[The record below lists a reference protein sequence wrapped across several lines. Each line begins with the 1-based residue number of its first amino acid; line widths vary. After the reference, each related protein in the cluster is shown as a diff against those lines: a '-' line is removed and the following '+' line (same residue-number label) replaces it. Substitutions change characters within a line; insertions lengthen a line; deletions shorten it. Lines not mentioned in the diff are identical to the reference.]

1 MDEVKKCV
9 EEIDSYVEAMKKEK
23 KMLEKLKLAK
33 NE

>member
-9 EEIDSYVEAMKKEK
+9 EEIDSHVEAMKKEK